1 MTPILQLAIKSLI
14 NRKVT
19 VLLTVMSI
27 AFSVLMLLGV
37 ERMRHEARTGFANTI
52 TGTDLIVGARSGSVQ
67 LLLYSVFRIGNATN
81 NIDWRSY
88 QEVASNKR
96 IDWTVPITLGD
107 SHRGY
112 RVMGTTSGFFE
123 HYLYASKRS
132 LKIESGKVFS
142 DLYETV
148 IGAEIADKLGYKVGQ
163 KITLA
168 HGASDVEF
176 ARHENKPFTISGI
189 LGRTG
194 TPTDRTVIVS
204 LEAIEAIHV
213 DWQAGAPLP
222 GFSLSADQAR
232 HRDLTPKSITA
243 FMVGL
248 KSKIS
253 TFKVQRLI
261 NEYHKEP
268 LLAILPG
275 IALQELWD
283 LMAVAENAL
292 LVIAIFV
299 VIVGLIGMLTA
310 LLTSLNERR
319 REMAILRSIG
329 ARPLHIFVLLVGE
342 SFVVIV
348 SGVVMGLIALYGL
361 QLIAQ
366 PLLESSYGLYLS
378 MSLPSHNE
386 IIIMLGVILVGTA
399 VGCVP
404 AWRAYRYSLVDGMSI
419 RI

>member
-19 VLLTVMSI
+19 VTLTVMSI

-37 ERMRHEARTGFANTI
+37 ERMRNEARTGFTNTI
-52 TGTDLIVGARSGSVQ
+52 SGTDLIVGARSGSVQ

-88 QEVASNKR
+88 QEIAANKR
-96 IDWTVPITLGD
+96 IDWTVPIALGD

-112 RVMGTTSGFFE
+112 RVMGTTADYFE
-123 HYLYASKRS
+123 HYKYANKRS
-132 LKIESGKVFS
+132 LQVQSGEVFS
-142 DLYETV
+142 DLYDAV
-148 IGAEIADKLGYKVGQ
+148 VGAEVADKLGYKVGQ

-176 ARHENKPFTISGI
+176 TRHDNKPFTISGI
-189 LGRTG
+189 LERTG

-204 LEAIEAIHV
+204 LQAIEAIHV

-222 GFSLSADQAR
+222 GLNLTADQAR

-253 TFKVQRLI
+253 TFKVQRQI
-261 NEYHKEP
+261 NEYKKEP

-329 ARPLHIFVLLVGE
+329 ARPLHIFALLVGE
-342 SFVVIV
+342 SFFVIV
-348 SGVVMGLIALYGL
+348 SGVILGVLALYGL
-361 QLIAQ
+361 QFAIQ
-366 PLLESSYGLYLS
+366 PLLETWYGLYLS
-378 MSLPSHNE
+378 MSLPGQNE
-386 IIIMLGVILVGTA
+386 LLIMAGVIVIGTV

-404 AWRAYRYSLVDGMSI
+404 AWRAYRYSLADGMSI

>member
-1 MTPILQLAIKSLI
+1 MTPVLQLAVKSLI

-37 ERMRHEARTGFANTI
+37 ERMRSEVRTGFTNTI
-52 TGTDLIVGARSGSVQ
+52 SGTDLIVGARSGSVQ

-88 QEVASNKR
+88 QEIAANRR
-96 IDWTVPITLGD
+96 IAWTVPIALGD

-112 RVMGTTSGFFE
+112 RVMGTSSGFFE
-123 HYLYASKRS
+123 HYKYAGKRT
-132 LKIESGKVFS
+132 LNIESGEIFS
-142 DLYETV
+142 DLYDAV
-148 IGAEIADKLGYKVGQ
+148 IGAEVADKLGYQIGQ
-163 KITLA
+163 EIVLA
-168 HGASDVEF
+168 HGASDVAF
-176 ARHENKPFTISGI
+176 TRHENKPFTVTGI
-189 LGRTG
+189 LQRTG

-204 LEAIEAIHV
+204 LQAIEAIHV

-222 GFSLSADQAR
+222 GLSLTAEQAR

-253 TFKVQRLI
+253 TFKVQRQI
-261 NEYHKEP
+261 NEYRKEP

-275 IALQELWD
+275 VALQELWD

-292 LVIAIFV
+292 LVIAVFV
-299 VIVGLIGMLTA
+299 VVVGLIGMLTA

-329 ARPLHIFVLLVGE
+329 ARPSHIFALLVGE
-342 SFVVIV
+342 AFFVILC
-348 SGVVMGLIALYGL
+348 GVVLGILALYGL
-361 QLIAQ
+361 QAVLQ
-366 PLLESSYGLYLS
+366 PWLEAWYGLYLS
-378 MSLPSHNE
+378 MGWPGQRE
-386 IIIMLGVILVGTA
+386 MLMMAGVIVIGTV

-404 AWRAYRYSLVDGMSI
+404 AWRAYRYSLADGMSI